1 MTGQNTE
8 KQILAMVILLVI
20 AVASLGAYVW
30 FDNGRRTEAASE
42 VFERDAERGAHLFA
56 NNCRVCH
63 GNDGRG
69 QESDSS
75 LVGPALNKP
84 SNTYAWRTSN
94 DGDLELI
101 QGRYR
106 GTITCG
112 RNGTA
117 MPPWAV
123 AEGGSMNDFQIENL
137 VTLVTTNAGDGW
149 AIAQEVAH
157 ELDETTLGNL
167 KTALRDAQ
175 AALDDAGWTRDTEA
189 AQADVDAAEAASPEL
204 AQLRQAAQAAADA
217 LAEADDPEAAQ
228 TAADQAAEAL
238 AALEKTLTSL
248 VLDAAA
254 MRSLDDE
261 IGDAA
266 AARIAA
272 APADRAAIAHARAW
286 LRASAGLDAAEFN
299 LQDAEER
306 VASNLPIE
314 RPAAQV
320 TSQTCGQVH
329 RWSDPGARA
338 QLEAVGAW
346 LSAARPGEG

>member
-8 KQILAMVILLVI
+8 KQILAMVLLLVI

-69 QESDSS
+69 QESASS

-84 SNTYAWRTSN
+84 GNTYAWRTDN
-94 DGDLELI
+94 DGQLDIL
-101 QGRYR
+101 QNRYR

-137 VTLVTTNAGDGW
+137 VTLVTTNAGDAW
-149 AIAQEVAH
+149 AIAEEVAH
-157 ELDETTLGNL
+157 EQDELALDGL
-167 KTALRDAQ
+167 KTGLRDAQ
-175 AALDDAGWTRDTEA
+175 ASLEAGGWTRDTEA
-189 AQADVDAAEAASPEL
+189 AQAEVDAAEAAYAEL
-204 AQLRQAAQAAADA
+204 VRLRDEAEAAEAAI
-217 LAEADDPEAAQ
+217 AEADDAE
-228 TAADQAAEAL
+228 AAEAAADEAVDAL
-238 AALEKTLTSL
+238 TALEKRITQL
-248 VLDAAA
+248 VLDVSA

-261 IGDAA
+261 IGAAA
-266 AARIAA
+266 AARVAEASADIADVA
-272 APADRAAIAHARAW
+272 KARAW
-286 LRASAGLDAAEFN
+286 LRASAGVDTAESN
-299 LQDAEER
+299 LADAEER
-306 VASNLPIE
+306 VAANLPID

-320 TSQTCGQVH
+320 TTQTCGQVH
-329 RWSDPGARA
+329 DWSDPGFRGD
-338 QLEAVGAW
+338 LEAVGAW
-346 LSAARPGEG
+346 LSAARANEG

>member
-175 AALDDAGWTRDTEA
+175 AALDAAGWTRDTEA
-189 AQADVDAAEAASPEL
+189 AQADVDAAEAASTEL

-217 LAEADDPEAAQ
+217 LAETDDPEAAQ
-228 TAADQAAEAL
+228 AAADQAAEAL

-272 APADRAAIAHARAW
+272 APADRAAIARARAW

-329 RWSDPGARA
+329 RWSDPGQSA

>member
-8 KQILAMVILLVI
+8 KQILAMVLLLMI

-69 QESDSS
+69 QESASS

-84 SNTYAWRTSN
+84 GNTYAWRTQN
-94 DGDLELI
+94 EGQLEVL
-101 QGRYR
+101 QVRYR

-123 AEGGSMNDFQIENL
+123 DEGGSMNGFQIDNL
-137 VTLVTTNAGDGW
+137 VTLVTTNAGDAW
-149 AIAQEVAH
+149 AIAEHVAH
-157 ELDETTLGNL
+157 EQDELTLGNL
-167 KTALRDAQ
+167 KTALRDAE
-175 AALDDAGWTRDTEA
+175 AALADGGWTRDSEA
-189 AQADVDAAEAASPEL
+189 AQAAVDAAEAAFGEL
-204 AQLRQAAQAAADA
+204 IEMREAAAAAEAAVAEADDAEAAQAAAD
-217 LAEADDPEAAQ
+217 EAA
-228 TAADQAAEAL
+228 DAL
-238 AALEKTLTSL
+238 AALEKQLTQM
-248 VLDAAA
+248 VLDVTA
-254 MRSLDDE
+254 MRTLDDE

-266 AARIAA
+266 AARVDAAGAEIAEVA
-272 APADRAAIAHARAW
+272 KARAW
-286 LRASAGLDAAEFN
+286 LRASSGVDSAESN
-299 LQDAEER
+299 LSDAEER
-306 VASNLPIE
+306 VSANLPID

-320 TSQTCGQVH
+320 TQQTCGQVH
-329 RWSDPGARA
+329 DLSDPGFRA
-338 QLEAVGAW
+338 DLEAVGAW
-346 LSAARPGEG
+346 LSGARTDES